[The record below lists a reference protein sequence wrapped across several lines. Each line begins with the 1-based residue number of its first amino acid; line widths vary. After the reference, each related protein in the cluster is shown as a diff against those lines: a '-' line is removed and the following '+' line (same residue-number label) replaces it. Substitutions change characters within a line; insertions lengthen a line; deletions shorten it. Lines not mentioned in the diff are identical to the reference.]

1 MPDRPIVVSKP
12 LAQIITFWRPGS
24 FEWSWEEEYAD
35 IFARP
40 ETKNIEALVDAQG
53 IGFLDHV
60 APVLLSNNGRVWDGH
75 HRICIAI
82 KRGIPSLMVELV
94 APKDEDVRH

>member
-1 MPDRPIVVSKP
+1 MNDLPVLVSKP

-40 ETKNIEALVDAQG
+40 ETEQIEALVDTYG
-53 IGFLDHV
+53 IGFLDRV
-60 APVLLSNNGRVWDGH
+60 APILLSNNGRVWDGH

-82 KRGIPSLMVELV
+82 KRGIPSLKVELV
-94 APKDEDVRH
+94 EPKDENVEQ